1 MKYKNY
7 GNDFIVFKSQKNTVL
22 YHIPTKRRF
31 LFSKDA
37 YSDFK
42 AFIDEGIETEKVKNF
57 LKENLNCIEEIK
69 VENTIKR
76 IEIMTC
82 TCCNLNCKY
91 CYAHGG
97 NYNLNEQIMTIHTN
111 NLILDKIKL
120 LSDKIKEVKFF
131 GGEPFLGYKCILNTC
146 EWFSN
151 NYKKVPKFK
160 VVTNLTYL
168 PEELLIGIKKYNIIL
183 TVSLDGPEEINN
195 ELRISKD
202 MDINVFETVKNNIRR
217 LRKIGCPIQAVECTF
232 TQKHKELGY
241 TKDWLEQ
248 YFKHEFGVKQVIVA
262 EEYHP
267 ENKCRFS
274 FEYRKL
280 FNDEKIINPV
290 ELELISRCLS
300 KEHTGGGL
308 CQVGNSALTFL
319 PNGDVYPCHLFI
331 YNNTYKIGNIL
342 DKRPF
347 KQIDE
352 VRENLNNIRKKVG
365 CDECKARNLCSQ
377 CFKDFI
383 FDTDE
388 KMIECK
394 EIIKMNE
401 YCIAKICGVNI
412 KTTLSDNL

>member
-1 MKYKNY
+1 M
-7 GNDFIVFKSQKNTVL
+7 
-22 YHIPTKRRF
+22 
-31 LFSKDA
+31 
-37 YSDFK
+37 
-42 AFIDEGIETEKVKNF
+42 
-57 LKENLNCIEEIK
+57 
-69 VENTIKR
+69 
-76 IEIMTC
+76 
-82 TCCNLNCKY
+82 
-91 CYAHGG
+91 
-97 NYNLNEQIMTIHTN
+97 
-111 NLILDKIKL
+111 
-120 LSDKIKEVKFF
+120 
-131 GGEPFLGYKCILNTC
+131 
-146 EWFSN
+146 
-151 NYKKVPKFK
+151 
-160 VVTNLTYL
+160 
-168 PEELLIGIKKYNIIL
+168 
-183 TVSLDGPEEINN
+183 
-195 ELRISKD
+195 
-202 MDINVFETVKNNIRR
+202 
-217 LRKIGCPIQAVECTF
+217 
-232 TQKHKELGY
+232 GY

-267 ENKCRFS
+267 ENKCRFN

-342 DKRPF
+342 DKKLF

-365 CDECKARNLCSQ
+365 CDKCKARNLCSQ

-388 KMIECK
+388 KMIECM

-401 YCIAKICGVNI
+401 YCIAKICNVNI